1 MEVSTKLFNAQA
13 IKNFS
18 KINEEIQDTQAKIA
32 SGKSFLKASDDPV
45 TAANLSAKTEQKIL
59 LDRFVKNSN
68 TAKARLDLA
77 DSGLNQ
83 VISVLTRF
91 SELSI
96 QAAND
101 TNGVDDRLAMVKEM
115 EELSTLVLEIT
126 NTQDANGKSIFAG
139 FKAATSAFN
148 KKLDGS
154 VEYVGDRGKHALQV
168 SENMKVVSGLDGGTV
183 FGSIKTNDGR
193 KSIFE
198 IIQNSINAAKTAS
211 QVSSKGTAPAKA
223 ELDLAV
229 SRNPQNWSFD
239 IEGSVGKVNISKKVS
254 EGSLSNLK
262 DEINLHTSQTGIIAT
277 YDETSKKITLSEK
290 FAGEIVVSNLNIEGV
305 TAASSEP
312 EFYMQMESI
321 DGEGNKIGFPRQIV
335 DKDQIMS
342 TSVGDIKKSINHIS
356 NQLAF
361 IGAQTRKT
369 DQQLN
374 FLGER
379 LAIVTTEVSE
389 LGDADLTKL
398 VTDLQATIVNRDAA
412 QAAFV
417 KIGQQSLFDFLR

>member
-13 IKNFS
+13 TKNFS
-18 KINEEIQDTQAKIA
+18 KINEQIQDTQAKIA
-32 SGKSFLKASDDPV
+32 SGRSFLKASDDPV
-45 TAANLSAKTEQKIL
+45 TASNLSAKREQKIL
-59 LDRFVKNSN
+59 LERFIKNGN
-68 TAKARLDLA
+68 TAKTRLDLA

-115 EELSTLVLEIT
+115 EELATLVLEIT

-148 KKLDGS
+148 KKLDGT

-183 FGSIKTNDGR
+183 FGSIKTDFGR

-198 IIQNSINAAKTAS
+198 ILENSINAAKTAS
-211 QVSSKGTAPAKA
+211 QVSINMNLSQA
-223 ELDLAV
+223 
-229 SRNPQNWSFD
+229 S
-239 IEGSVGKVNISKKVS
+239 ISD
-254 EGSLSNLK
+254 LK
-262 DEINLHTSQTGIIAT
+262 DQINLHTDKTGIVAT
-277 YDETSKKITLSEK
+277 YDETTKKITLSEK
-290 FAGEIVVSNLNIEGV
+290 FAGSIVISNLEIEGV
-305 TAASSEP
+305 NNATREP
-312 EFYMQMESI
+312 EFYFTMESI
-321 DGEGNKIGFPRQIV
+321 DGEGNKIGYPRQIV
-335 DKDQIMS
+335 DKDQVMS

-379 LAIVTTEVSE
+379 LTIVTGEVSE

>member
-13 IKNFS
+13 TKNFS
-18 KINEEIQDTQAKIA
+18 KINEQIQDTQAKIA

-45 TAANLSAKTEQKIL
+45 VASNLSAKMEQKIL
-59 LDRFVKNSN
+59 LERFVKNGN
-68 TAKARLDLA
+68 TAKTRLDLA

-83 VISVLTRF
+83 VINVLTRF

-101 TNGVDDRLAMVKEM
+101 TYGVDDRLAMVKEM

-139 FKAATSAFN
+139 FKAAASAFN
-148 KKLDGS
+148 KKLDGT

-168 SENMKVVSGLDGGTV
+168 SENMKVVSALDGGTV
-183 FGSIKTNDGR
+183 FGSIKTDFGR

-198 IIQNSINAAKTAS
+198 ILENSINAARTAS
-211 QVSSKGTAPAKA
+211 SVTSKGS
-223 ELDLAV
+223 E
-229 SRNPQNWSFD
+229 
-239 IEGSVGKVNISKKVS
+239 GKVNINLNLSQA
-254 EGSLSNLK
+254 SLADLR
-262 DEINLHTSQTGIIAT
+262 DEINIFTDQTGIEAS
-277 YDETSKKITLSEK
+277 YDDSTKKITLTEK
-290 FAGEIVVSNLNIEGV
+290 YAGQIIISNLEIGGV
-305 TAASSEP
+305 DKATSDP
-312 EFYMQMESI
+312 EFYINMESI
-321 DGEGNKIGFPRQIV
+321 DGEGNNIGYRRQIV
-335 DKDQIMS
+335 DKDQVMS

-379 LAIVTTEVSE
+379 LTIVTAEVSE

>member
-1 MEVSTKLFNAQA
+1 M
-13 IKNFS
+13 
-18 KINEEIQDTQAKIA
+18 
-32 SGKSFLKASDDPV
+32 
-45 TAANLSAKTEQKIL
+45 
-59 LDRFVKNSN
+59 
-68 TAKARLDLA
+68 DLA

-83 VISVLTRF
+83 VINVLTRF

-115 EELSTLVLEIT
+115 EELATLVLEIT

-148 KKLDGS
+148 KKLDGT

-168 SENMKVVSGLDGGTV
+168 SENMKVISGLDGGTV
-183 FGSIKTNDGR
+183 FGSIKTEFGR

-198 IIQNSINAAKTAS
+198 ILENSINAAKTAS

-223 ELDLAV
+223 ELELAV

-239 IEGSVGKVNISKKVS
+239 LEGSEGKININMN
-254 EGSLSNLK
+254 LSQASIADLK
-262 DEINLHTSQTGIIAT
+262 DQINLHTDKTGIIAT
-277 YDETSKKITLSEK
+277 YDDATKKITLSEK
-290 FAGEIVVSNLNIEGV
+290 YAGSIVISNLEIEGV
-305 TAASSEP
+305 DNATREP
-312 EFYMQMESI
+312 EFINMESI
-321 DGEGNKIGFPRQIV
+321 DGEGNKIGCPRQIV
-335 DKDQIMS
+335 DKDQVMS

-379 LAIVTTEVSE
+379 LTIVTGEVSE